1 MPENNRIKFLIV
13 IFLFISTVAF
23 SLLYKVER
31 VTATKG
37 PDLSAIPVEIG
48 EWRLLS
54 EHKDISNFESKFLN
68 DILYR
73 TYIRPDG
80 KAVTLAIAYG
90 GDQRQYFSIHAPEGC
105 YISAGY
111 DVTSFGVVKI
121 DDPALELKEMVVK
134 GPNSRIEP
142 VQYWIVLN
150 GKIVTNHFER
160 KVKQF
165 YYSIFGAKSD
175 GILVRVSSF
184 STDNNFEQ
192 DYLFQRQFITHLYE
206 RLNPELRRT
215 LFGDGTVTQ
224 S

>member
-1 MPENNRIKFLIV
+1 MGKNNRLKFLIV

-37 PDLSAIPVEIG
+37 PDLTAIPAEIG
-48 EWRLLS
+48 EWRLMS
-54 EHKDISNFESKFLN
+54 EHKDISNFESGFLN

-80 KAVTLAIAYG
+80 KTVSLAIAYG

-121 DDPALELKEMVVK
+121 DTPALELKEMVVK
-134 GPNSRIEP
+134 GPNRRIEP

-160 KVKQF
+160 KIKQF

-175 GILVRVSSF
+175 GILVRVSTF
-184 STDNNFEQ
+184 STERDFQ
-192 DYLFQRQFITHLYE
+192 HDYRLQRRFITALYDQ
-206 RLNPELRRT
+206 LNPELRRI
-215 LFGDGTVTQ
+215 LFGNKPDA
-224 S
+224 